1 MNKQIIMSGMRPT
14 GELHIG
20 HYWGVINSWLS
31 LQHKY
36 KCFFAVA
43 DWHALTTHYQDPSD
57 INSHSRNMII
67 DWLACGIDPDAAT
80 IFVQSAIL
88 EHAELHLLLSMLTPV
103 SWLQRIP
110 SYKDQQQKLG
120 SKNLDTYGFLG
131 YPLLQTADILIY
143 GAHKVPVGADQ
154 AAHVEIAREIARRFN
169 WLYGTDKQQRQ
180 QKQDLLSK
188 IATET
193 VQAYH
198 QLVSQY
204 LDTDDK
210 ALLKQIDSLLAASG
224 QLSRKERSVLV
235 QSAIEPYQPIL
246 SEPVALLSDTPK
258 ITGLDGQK
266 MSKSYNNTISLR
278 EPDEQIQGKLLK
290 MPTDPARVKRTDPG
304 NPEKCPVWD
313 IHKVYSDVNTQQW
326 VMQGCTTAGIG
337 CIDCKNNL
345 STRIIAHHSPI
356 KEQIKQLSQDRAY
369 IDEIIARGNER
380 AQAAVTATMDKVR
393 KAVGLA
399 NI

>member
-20 HYWGVINSWLS
+20 HYWGVINSWLG
-31 LQHKY
+31 LQRKY

-57 INSHSRNMII
+57 IHSHSRNMII

-80 IFVQSAIL
+80 VFVQSAIL

-110 SYKDQQQKLG
+110 SYKDQQQKLS

-143 GAHKVPVGADQ
+143 GAQKVPVGADQ

-188 IATET
+188 IAIET
-193 VQAYH
+193 VQTYH

-204 LDTDDK
+204 LDSDDK
-210 ALLKQIDSLLAASG
+210 AILKQIDGLLAASG
-224 QLSRKERSVLV
+224 QLSRKERSCLV

-278 EPDEQIQGKLLK
+278 ETDENIQSKLLK

-326 VMQGCTTAGIG
+326 VIQGCTTAGIG

-345 STRIIAHHSPI
+345 STSIIAHHSPI
-356 KEQIKQLSQDRAY
+356 KEKIKQLSQDRSY
-369 IDEIIARGNER
+369 IDELITRGNER